1 MVAREQRVAKNQT
14 LFREVN
20 ERIKGVNAEVPLE
33 EETDFLCECG
43 NEDCTEPVSLSLAEY
58 EHVRSG
64 PTLFAIVPGHQTVD
78 IEHVVSQNTRY
89 AVVEKDA
96 PLAARIA
103 VEQDPRA

>member
-1 MVAREQRVAKNQT
+1 MEGRERRVAKNQA

-20 ERIKGVNAEVPLE
+20 ERIKGVNAGVPLK

-43 NEDCTEPVSLSLAEY
+43 DEECTEPVSLSLAEY

-64 PTLFAIVPGHQTVD
+64 PTHFAIVPGHEAVD
-78 IEHVVSQNTRY
+78 IERIVSQNERY

-103 VEQDPRA
+103 VEHDPRS